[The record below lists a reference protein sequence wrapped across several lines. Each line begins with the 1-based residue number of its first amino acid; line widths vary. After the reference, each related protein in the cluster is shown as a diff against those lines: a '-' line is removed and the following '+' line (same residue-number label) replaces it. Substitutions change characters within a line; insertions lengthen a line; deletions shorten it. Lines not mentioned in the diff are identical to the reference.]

1 MAKELTI
8 REQRLAERHVA
19 GDNGIEAAR
28 FAGYSGNDNTL
39 TITASQVLSRPKV
52 KEYIA
57 KLREPEIRSA
67 LLSKDEKRAYLAALI
82 RTPIGEIGPD
92 SILCQ
97 EYSSETTGGGRR
109 GKLKQGVYPEGNE
122 VTGPAK
128 TLRRVKMADKLRA
141 IDLDSKLAGHFEAE
155 RMIVDVGQNTLE
167 AIRERAKTMGSPMS
181 VAKPNTPPQ

>member
-8 REQRLAERHVA
+8 REKRLAERHVA
-19 GDNGIEAAR
+19 GDNGTTAAR
-28 FAGYSGNDNTL
+28 TAGYSGDDKVL
-39 TITASQVLSRPKV
+39 RVTAAQVLARNSV
-52 KEYIA
+52 KEYVA

-97 EYSSETTGGGRR
+97 EYTSETSGGGKR

-122 VTGPAK
+122 KSGPSK

-155 RMIVDVGQNTLE
+155 KITIETGPNTL
-167 AIRERAKTMGSPMS
+167 AVLQERAKQVMS
-181 VAKPNTPPQ
+181 GLNKFTQNPPQQ